1 MHPADDKPKHKPNP
15 KHTLEEI
22 LKSLQ
27 DLIRNDLL
35 EGDAAPPTA
44 SRAAVPTAATAPI
57 GPRRAPQRDV
67 PVPAPST
74 SSASRGPQAMDGLV
88 ADSLTG
94 AKRGPQAMDGL
105 VADSLTGAK
114 RGPQAMDGLVADS
127 PGGELAALRRSL
139 ESLVSE
145 DLTTEDAG
153 AAAPSASDGSA
164 PSGPE
169 PDAAT
174 PPEGLQ
180 DVFSFDSAAQ
190 AVAPEHAP
198 SATPPDQDDRQPEPV
213 DLARVTDGTETE
225 SSVAPQEQEAAA
237 AQPAFDD
244 SATMDSEALL
254 ATGSAPTA
262 EDLPEFIPQAEVP
275 PSGVAVE
282 APGGEAVGA
291 ADRLAAELPPDT
303 SPPETAGDWDDIP
316 VLDEVVTETVAE
328 HEPGEPPDSAL
339 VSLPAG
345 HPAEAEGPE
354 TGRPRAKTRVD
365 SIDEPASQTPPD
377 NLDLPLPAPSRAH
390 DLAVRTVAKLN
401 IELRKA
407 GKRPLDAKVIARLA
421 MLLRET
427 LESDAAKVENK
438 PHE

>member
-35 EGDAAPPTA
+35 EGDATPPTA
-44 SRAAVPTAATAPI
+44 SRAAVPNAATA
-57 GPRRAPQRDV
+57 
-67 PVPAPST
+67 
-74 SSASRGPQAMDGLV
+74 
-88 ADSLTG
+88 
-94 AKRGPQAMDGL
+94 
-105 VADSLTGAK
+105 
-114 RGPQAMDGLVADS
+114 
-127 PGGELAALRRSL
+127 PGGELAALRQSL

-145 DLTTEDAG
+145 ELTTEDAG
-153 AAAPSASDGSA
+153 AAPSASDGSA
-164 PSGPE
+164 PAAPAL
-169 PDAAT
+169 DAAI

-180 DVFSFDSAAQ
+180 EVLSFEPAAHAVVTQDV
-190 AVAPEHAP
+190 P
-198 SATPPDQDDRQPEPV
+198 SATPPDQDDQQPEPI
-213 DLARVTDGTETE
+213 DLARESDGTETE
-225 SSVAPQEQEAAA
+225 SSVAPQEQETAAV
-237 AQPAFDD
+237 QPAFDD
-244 SATMDSEALL
+244 SATADSEALL
-254 ATGSAPTA
+254 ATDTAPTA
-262 EDLPEFIPQAEVP
+262 EDLTEFTPQPDVAPCSVP
-275 PSGVAVE
+275 VDVSVGEAVE
-282 APGGEAVGA
+282 A
-291 ADRLAAELPPDT
+291 AELFAPEQTPHT

-316 VLDEVVTETVAE
+316 VLDEVVTETLAE
-328 HEPGEPPDSAL
+328 HEPGEVPDGAPL
-339 VSLPAG
+339 SLPAG

-354 TGRPRAKTRVD
+354 EGKPGPKARVD
-365 SIDEPASQTPPD
+365 SIDAPASQTPPD

-421 MLLRET
+421 MMLRET